1 MGQRY
6 QRGDRREGQ
15 REDEFKW
22 SPNNANVWCYC
33 NCNSHHN
40 KIKLCF
46 ISTSS
51 CLPFSSVPQSIRPQT
66 NDRTSL
72 RSFGSPAHRKEAE
85 RQLLLNLLQPI
96 LRLRIVSGVRYCSLS
111 CKLLPLAQQWH
122 IHVARASCTAYK
134 CPEKERSTF
143 FSSTEED
150 AIVEAIL

>member
-1 MGQRY
+1 MGERC

-15 REDEFKW
+15 REDKFKW
-22 SPNNANVWCYC
+22 SPNNASVWCYC

-72 RSFGSPAHRKEAE
+72 LSFGSPALGEEAE
-85 RQLLLNLLQPI
+85 RQWLLNPLQPI
-96 LRLRIVSGVRYCSLS
+96 LHLHIVNGVRYCSLS

-122 IHVARASCTAYK
+122 IHVAGASCTAYK
-134 CPEKERSTF
+134 CLVKERSTF
-143 FSSTEED
+143 FSFSEED

>member
-1 MGQRY
+1 MGERY
-6 QRGDRREGQ
+6 QRGDRREGH
-15 REDEFKW
+15 REDKFKW
-22 SPNNANVWCYC
+22 SPNNANVWCYY

-40 KIKLCF
+40 KIKLCL

-51 CLPFSSVPQSIRPQT
+51 CLPFSAVPQSIRPQT

-72 RSFGSPAHRKEAE
+72 LSFGSSTLNEEAE

-96 LRLRIVSGVRYCSLS
+96 LRLHIVNGVRYCSLS

-122 IHVARASCTAYK
+122 IHVAGASCTAYK